1 MSDIKNQIRNNNTSL
16 TQSQINF
23 KNQSAKRA
31 LRTTN
36 NTNNFIE
43 THYSISLREKYLK
56 QGPLT
61 NNQKK
66 FLNYIQKNR
75 VINRSSDFN

>member
-23 KNQSAKRA
+23 KKQSAKQK

-66 FLNYIQKNR
+66 FKKIELLIEVLILINFYI
-75 VINRSSDFN
+75 

>member
-1 MSDIKNQIRNNNTSL
+1 MSDIKAQIRNNNTPL
-16 TQSQINF
+16 TQTQIQN
-23 KNQSAKRA
+23 KKKSAKQS

-36 NTNNFIE
+36 NTNNFID

-61 NNQKK
+61 TPQKR
-66 FLNYIQKNR
+66 FLNNIQKNR
-75 VINRSSDFN
+75 VVNKSKDFI